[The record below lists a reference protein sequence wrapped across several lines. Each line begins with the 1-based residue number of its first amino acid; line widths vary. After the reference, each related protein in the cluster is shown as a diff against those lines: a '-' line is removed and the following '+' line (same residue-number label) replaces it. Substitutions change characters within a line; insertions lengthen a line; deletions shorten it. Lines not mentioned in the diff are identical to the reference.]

1 MSKLPVIYRFT
12 NATVILWNS
21 LRESSSILL
30 LEDGEELKRA
40 DKLLPKDVAE
50 RLKWSTRIYGP
61 SSGELQLVE
70 SKWSQELI
78 SYIPKDGKAGLRRLS
93 EEDYGKLSA
102 GFQKLYEKE
111 LAEPVETR
119 TVLRFELQELEL
131 ELREQFLLGTEF
143 SSELQAQ
150 IQPIRDRKR
159 RNSYGSYGKQEKQ
172 AELSRNLPVEL
183 STDELMDL
191 IELFGKKILNGNRY
205 GAVANGRGGGY
216 SGPRYF
222 DISFL
227 AEPYGGKQR
236 KVLDKKQNGQP
247 YKDQRGRMVPDR
259 APVVGSAT
267 VTQTDIAGWWKSVGG
282 DQFSDEGKLE
292 ALEALTGRIW
302 RL

>member
-12 NATVILWNS
+12 NATVILWKS
-21 LRESSSILL
+21 LRESSSIIL

-40 DKLLPKDVAE
+40 DNLLPKDVAE

-70 SKWSQELI
+70 AKWSQEVI

-119 TVLRFELQELEL
+119 TALRFKLQEPEL

-143 SSELQAQ
+143 SSELQAM

-159 RNSYGSYGKQEKQ
+159 RNSYGSYGKEEKR
-172 AELSRNLPVEL
+172 AELTRNLPVEL

-191 IELFGKKILNGNRY
+191 IELFGKKILQGKRY
-205 GAVANGRGGGY
+205 GAIVNGRGGGY

-227 AEPYGGKQR
+227 AETYEGKQR
-236 KVLDKKQNGQP
+236 KVLDKKKNGLP
-247 YKDQRGRMVPDR
+247 YKNQRGRMVPDR
-259 APVVGSAT
+259 APAVGTAR
-267 VTQTDIAGWWKSVGG
+267 VTQTDIAGWWESVGG
-282 DQFSDEGKLE
+282 AQLTDGGKLE

-302 RL
+302 GL